1 MNEVFL
7 EQLTSRKKLYLNI
20 SQIMNLYQTTSG
32 YSGTNV
38 HQILVK
44 MPPLNFLFKIL
55 RPLSLKIDF
64 WQQ

>member
-7 EQLTSRKKLYLNI
+7 EQLTCVKIIFI
-20 SQIMNLYQTTSG
+20 SQIMELYQTTSG
-32 YSGTNV
+32 YSGTDV

-44 MPPLNFLFKIL
+44 MPPSNFLFKIL